1 MGPARIY
8 ALLARKFHGM
18 KEEGT
23 TDPRRFRVANS
34 QVSRHPRGRLS
45 SKDGGRGRRSRLN
58 RSEGPEFR
66 LERSPSFVEPG
77 GSIQRSS
84 FSTLL
89 ASSVRNN
96 ERPTPTPHVRR
107 ACVKLDGNSGNKSA
121 RPLSK
126 DLPVDFKVNTRIMG
140 RVML

>member
-1 MGPARIY
+1 MEPARIF
-8 ALLARKFHGM
+8 ALLARKFHPVGA

-34 QVSRHPRGRLS
+34 QVSGHPRGRLS
-45 SKDGGRGRRSRLN
+45 SKDGKRGREGRSRLN

-77 GSIQRSS
+77 GLHPTAFS

-96 ERPTPTPHVRR
+96 ERPHLTPLRPPLTYV
-107 ACVKLDGNSGNKSA
+107 A
-121 RPLSK
+121 R
-126 DLPVDFKVNTRIMG
+126 V
-140 RVML
+140 